1 MTLAPTYEAFK
12 RETSGKTFFRKKKN
26 PLSPWALDKGV
37 RWFITTV
44 KRNIVR
50 VRRCVVYVVHGTFGY

>member
-1 MTLAPTYEAFK
+1 MK
-12 RETSGKTFFRKKKN
+12 RSSVKPAGKPFSGKKN